1 MNKFYRFTAA
11 AAALAIAASATG
23 CSAPKAVTLGKG
35 TQTALTISGY
45 EVPAGVFIYNE
56 IYAYNNAAYTLYSQN
71 GEYPEL
77 EDIKK
82 SKIDD
87 LDAADWIQ
95 NNAVDFCKDFVATE
109 LEFDKIGEELTQE
122 QLDEIDE
129 RTMMN
134 EGNEMFSKNGVGS
147 ASIRAMVANSYKQ
160 EALFKHYYGLD
171 AEKGCSED
179 DLKEYFKDKTARI
192 KYFSVSLTDSE
203 GNEYDADTKQEITK
217 LVDSYVKEINSAKT
231 NELKLAKLT
240 ECEDKY
246 NEWSEKKAAEAA
258 AKAAEEA
265 GETTTTTVTTTTT
278 TATTSAGE
286 TTTTTT
292 TDPYAGEVTLVKYTT
307 TTADKDAE
315 PVETTTAAAGTP
327 DYNKIQQDYSDFV
340 FGKMENY
347 KAEKYQ
353 YDESTIYV
361 IIKADIAERMT
372 EEDFWSEENV
382 DNVLYDRYYQDFT
395 DMMKATAE
403 SLGVEKNNSAFRKF
417 APFKLDLAEAK

>member
-1 MNKFYRFTAA
+1 MNKFNRFTAA
-11 AAALAIAASATG
+11 AAALALAASAAG
-23 CSAPKAVTLGKG
+23 CSAPKAITLGKG
-35 TQTALTISGY
+35 TQTALTIDGY

-56 IYAYNNAAYTLYSQN
+56 IYAYNNAAYTLYSKN
-71 GEYPEL
+71 GQYPEL
-77 EDIKK
+77 EDVKNA
-82 SKIDD
+82 KIDE

-95 NNAVDFCKDFVATE
+95 DNAVDFCRDFVATE
-109 LEFDKIGEELTQE
+109 LEFDKVGEQLTQE

-129 RTMMN
+129 RTAMN
-134 EGNEMFSKNGVGS
+134 AGNEMFTKNGVGTES
-147 ASIRAMVANSYKQ
+147 MKAMVANSYKQ

-192 KYFSVSLTDSE
+192 KYFSVSLNNSE
-203 GNEYDADTKQEITK
+203 GTEYDADTKQEIVK
-217 LVDSYVKEINSAKT
+217 LVDGYVKEINSAKT

-246 NEWSEKKAAEAA
+246 NEWVEKKTAEEA

-265 GETTTTTVTTTTT
+265 GETVTTTTQVTTT
-278 TATTSAGE
+278 TASGE

-292 TDPYAGEVTLVKYTT
+292 TDPYADEVTLVKYTT

-361 IIKADIAERMT
+361 IIKADISERMT

-395 DMMKATAE
+395 DMMKDKAE
-403 SLGVEKNNSAFRKF
+403 AMGVIKNNSAFRKF
-417 APFKLDLAEAK
+417 APFKLDLSDMK